1 RGTGGQG
8 CPGAVAGTGT
18 RAVSLRRINAGGARR
33 GDPAGSTQGRSGRQM
48 SDQYQDLQQ
57 SYVRCPRQGDF
68 IERSYEEFM
77 ASHPKVRELFATT
90 DMGRQRLAL
99 GRGISVAI
107 FHAAGRPLSRRATAE
122 MACVHAR
129 RGRAPVD
136 PALYPYWIESL
147 LKVVAEADPEA
158 DEALLARWRQA
169 MEVVCRTFERHYE
182 AACAP
187 ARGAGNGHRRLR
199 QGG

>member
-1 RGTGGQG
+1 
-8 CPGAVAGTGT
+8 
-18 RAVSLRRINAGGARR
+18 
-33 GDPAGSTQGRSGRQM
+33 M

-57 SYVRCPRQGDF
+57 SYGRCLRQGDF
-68 IERSYEEFM
+68 IERFYEVFM

-99 GRGISVAI
+99 RRGISVAI
-107 FHAAGRPLSRRATAE
+107 FHAAGSPLSRRATAE

-169 MEVVCRTFERHYE
+169 MEVVCRTFERHY
-182 AACAP
+182 AAA
-187 ARGAGNGHRRLR
+187 
-199 QGG
+199 